1 VTSEQLR
8 KIHDLAHETSQLWHL
23 LARQDEEKALAQEWC
38 SEMIEGVHSLK
49 KPSARRYA
57 GAVLA
62 RLLER
67 SLFEWRMT
75 MDIFRRARYNAEIAQ
90 RRVAHYEAENQ
101 RYADRIAAL
110 EAQVADLEAELDQRP
125 QKTTV
130 RIPAT
135 TIKIR
140 SSIDQELLR
149 QMLTHGL
156 TRSWR
161 LYEAVIA
168 AGHTENENSV
178 RNALNR
184 LTERG
189 LVEDYCWNGK
199 AQVWS
204 PKPGGGRRLV
214 RLTEKGRAVA
224 AGMYDVEPA
233 PCELDAMIRAHRSVS
248 HAVGILEARDHLR
261 ARGYR
266 VEDDPDAFLAASG
279 EQWGERTEPDLLALE
294 DGVRWPVE
302 VQREVA
308 MRQNEKWAKALDLG
322 PGRLVLIVFSEEM
335 QEKQRHFLELAI
347 RRHQITPGEIRLGSL
362 EAMEN
367 DAWQWETLRS

>member
-1 VTSEQLR
+1 MTTAQLR
-8 KIHDLAHETSQLWHL
+8 KIHDLAHEAFQLWHQ
-23 LARQDEEKALAQEWC
+23 LARQDEEKAIAQEWC
-38 SEMIEGVHSLK
+38 SEMIEGLHSLK

-57 GAVLA
+57 GRVLA

-67 SLFEWRMT
+67 SLFEWQMV
-75 MDIFRRARYNAEIAQ
+75 MDIFGRARYEAYLARQ
-90 RRVAHYEAENQ
+90 RVARYKAENQ
-101 RYADRIAAL
+101 RCADRIATL
-110 EAQVADLEAELDQRP
+110 ETRVAELEAELEQRP

-161 LYEAVIA
+161 LYKAVIA

-189 LVEDYCWNGK
+189 LVEDYAWNGK

-224 AGMYDVEPA
+224 ASMYDVEPV

-261 ARGYR
+261 GRGYQ
-266 VEDDPDAFLAASG
+266 VKDDPEAFLAAAG
-279 EQWGERTEPDLLALE
+279 EQWGERTEPDLLAIK

-308 MRQNEKWAKALDLG
+308 MRQNEKWAKALGLG
-322 PGRLVLIVFSEEM
+322 PGRLMLIVLSEEM
-335 QEKQRHFLELAI
+335 QEKQRRFLESAI
-347 RRHQITPGEIRLGSL
+347 RRDQITHGEIRLGSL
-362 EAMEN
+362 EAMERE
-367 DAWQWETLRS
+367 AWR

>member
-1 VTSEQLR
+1 
-8 KIHDLAHETSQLWHL
+8 LAITLE
-23 LARQDEEKALAQEWC
+23 R
-38 SEMIEGVHSLK
+38 
-49 KPSARRYA
+49 
-57 GAVLA
+57 A

-75 MDIFRRARYNAEIAQ
+75 MDIFQRARYNAEIAQ

-189 LVEDYCWNGK
+189 LVEDYAWNGK

-214 RLTEKGRAVA
+214 RLTEKGRAAA

-279 EQWGERTEPDLLALE
+279 EQWGERTEPDLLAIQ

-322 PGRLVLIVFSEEM
+322 PGRLMLIVFSEEM
-335 QEKQRHFLELAI
+335 QEKQRHFLESAI
-347 RRHQITPGEIRLGSL
+347 RRHQITHGEIRLGSL
-362 EAMEN
+362 EAMEGE
-367 DAWQWETLRS
+367 AWRWETLRS